1 MCKKTSDLAEGGFPN
16 SAVLSEKGAGC
27 CARGGCCCSKNQL
40 TRSFSMDRPGK
51 EEELEELQRKVLAQ
65 QNIVTYATHI
75 FCEQVEVYQEKLDSI
90 REQYKLGMDTLEN
103 RIRTGI

>member
-1 MCKKTSDLAEGGFPN
+1 
-16 SAVLSEKGAGC
+16 
-27 CARGGCCCSKNQL
+27 
-40 TRSFSMDRPGK
+40 MDRPGK

-90 REQYKLGMDTLEN
+90 REQYKLGMDTLEK